1 MAKGNNDTSPYR
13 PPNISAKTKKI
24 YIYPIYM
31 DVGLEDLSIS
41 AAEHLEFH
49 LQEGS
54 RPRSLC
60 LHRFIFQ
67 FISLP
72 YDRAE
77 LLSEM
82 AGHQGIPLAEE

>member
-1 MAKGNNDTSPYR
+1 MSPYR
-13 PPNISAKTKKI
+13 SSNICAKNI
-24 YIYPIYM
+24 
-31 DVGLEDLSIS
+31 DLGLEDLSIS
-41 AAEHLEFH
+41 TAEHLEFH

-72 YDRAE
+72 YDQAE

-82 AGHQGIPLAEE
+82 AGHKGIPLAEE

>member
-1 MAKGNNDTSPYR
+1 MTCLPTGLPTSVQ
-13 PPNISAKTKKI
+13 KQKI
-24 YIYPIYM
+24 YIYSIYL

-41 AAEHLEFH
+41 AAERLEFH

-54 RPRSLC
+54 RPRSLSLSVC

-82 AGHQGIPLAEE
+82 AGRQGIPLAEE